1 MEYYSGGF
9 QPSIGPG
16 VYVADGAGRIDNVA
30 MRHNGWERRIDRA
43 EELAQKHAFAAEI
56 LRFYA
61 LIAKFQ
67 AEFHGRLASEATLQ
81 EQPPGVRASDPNAVG
96 EWFPRLL
103 EILEHGGPEK
113 VAERARFLRTAAP
126 EVRRQLLSTYWSGAH
141 PQRQEIDEF
150 IARAFL
156 QPYAEFVREKSKAEP
171 DKHTST
177 LCPFC
182 GRRPGVGVLRTL
194 GEGGQRSLVCSFC
207 LAEWPFR
214 RILCPGCG
222 EEDPHKLPVFT
233 AEELQHV
240 RVESCDSC
248 KTYIKTVDLTR
259 NGLAEPVVDE
269 IAAVPLDLWAQEHGY
284 AKLQVNLMQM

>member
-1 MEYYSGGF
+1 
-9 QPSIGPG
+9 
-16 VYVADGAGRIDNVA
+16 

-67 AEFHGRLASEATLQ
+67 AEFHSRLAGQ
-81 EQPPGVRASDPNAVG
+81 ETFHEQTPGVQASDPYVAA

-103 EILEHGGPEK
+103 ETLERGAPEK
-113 VAERARFLRTAAP
+113 VAERARYLRSAAP
-126 EVRRQLLSTYWSGAH
+126 EIRRQLLSTYWSGAH
-141 PQRQEIDEF
+141 PQRQHVDEF

-156 QPYAEFVREKSKAEP
+156 QPYAEFVREKSEAKP
-171 DKHTST
+171 GTHTST
-177 LCPFC
+177 LCSFC

-233 AEELQHV
+233 AAELEHV

-259 NGLAEPVVDE
+259 NGLADPVVDE
-269 IAAVPLDLWAQEHGY
+269 IAALPLDLWAQERGY
-284 AKLQVNLMQM
+284 SKLEVNLMQM